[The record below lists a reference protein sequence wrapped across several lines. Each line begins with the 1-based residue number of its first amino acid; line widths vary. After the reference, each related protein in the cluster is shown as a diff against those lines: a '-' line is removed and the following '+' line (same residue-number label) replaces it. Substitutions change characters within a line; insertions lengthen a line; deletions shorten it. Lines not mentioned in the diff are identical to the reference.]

1 MLNYFELT
9 KSKVRRKILSYFF
22 SNTEQ
27 ELYLREIARLID
39 EDPGNLSK
47 ELSKLEKEQL
57 FISRFR
63 GNQKYYYLNKEYP
76 LFNEIKS
83 VVFKTIGVKGL
94 IQNLVTYSNGIIVA
108 FIYGSYANN
117 TENSY
122 SDIDLCLI
130 IDNNVFNEDVFIIEI
145 NKIEKKI
152 SREVEYIYYSEAEW
166 NQKIK
171 SQDNFILNLIIQ
183 PKIILKGEIAGL

>member
-83 VVFKTIGVKGL
+83 VIFKTIGVKGL
-94 IQNLVTYSNGIIVA
+94 IQNLVTYSNGVITA

-117 TENSY
+117 T
-122 SDIDLCLI
+122 
-130 IDNNVFNEDVFIIEI
+130 
-145 NKIEKKI
+145 
-152 SREVEYIYYSEAEW
+152 
-166 NQKIK
+166 
-171 SQDNFILNLIIQ
+171 
-183 PKIILKGEIAGL
+183 

>member
-22 SNTEQ
+22 SNTVQ

-83 VVFKTIGVKGL
+83 VIFKTIGVKGL
-94 IQNLVTYSNGIIVA
+94 IQNLVTYSNGIIAA

-117 TENSY
+117 TEKSY

-130 IDNNVFNEDVFIIEI
+130 IDNNVFNDDAFVIEI
-145 NKIEKKI
+145 NKIEKTI
-152 SREVEYIYYSEAEW
+152 SRDIEYIYYSEVEW
-166 NQKIK
+166 NQKVK
-171 SQDNFILNLIIQ
+171 SQDSFILNLISQ
-183 PKIILKGEIAGL
+183 PKIILIGEIAGL

>member
-9 KSKVRRKILSYFF
+9 KSKVRRKILSYYF
-22 SNTEQ
+22 SNTEH
-27 ELYLREIARLID
+27 ELYLRELARLIN

-57 FISRFR
+57 FSSRFK

-83 VVFKTIGVKGL
+83 VVFKTIGIKGL
-94 IQNLVTYSNGIIVA
+94 IQNLVTYSNGIIAA

-130 IDNNVFNEDVFIIEI
+130 IDNNVFNDDAFIIEI
-145 NKIEKKI
+145 NKIEKVI
-152 SREVEYIYYSEAEW
+152 SRDIEYIYYSEVGW

-171 SQDNFILNLIIQ
+171 SQDSFILNLISQ
-183 PKIILKGEIAGL
+183 PKIILAGELPGL

>member
-22 SNTEQ
+22 SNTVQ

-83 VVFKTIGVKGL
+83 VIFKTIGVKGL
-94 IQNLVTYSNGIIVA
+94 IQNLVTYSNGIIAA

-117 TENSY
+117 TEKSY

-130 IDNNVFNEDVFIIEI
+130 IDNNVFKDDAFVIEI
-145 NKIEKKI
+145 NKIEKTI
-152 SREVEYIYYSEAEW
+152 SRDMEYIYYSEVEW

-171 SQDNFILNLIIQ
+171 SQDSFIMNLISQ
-183 PKIILKGEIAGL
+183 PKIILIGEIPGL

>member
-27 ELYLREIARLID
+27 ELYLREMARLID

-57 FISRFR
+57 FSSRFR

-83 VVFKTIGVKGL
+83 VVFKTIGIKGL
-94 IQNLVTYSNGIIVA
+94 IQDLVTYSNGVIAA

-130 IDNNVFNEDVFIIEI
+130 IDNNVFNDNAFIIEI
-145 NKIEKKI
+145 NKIEKEI
-152 SREVEYIYYSEAEW
+152 SRDIEYIYYSEAEW

-171 SQDNFILNLIIQ
+171 LQDSFILNLISQ
-183 PKIILKGEIAGL
+183 PKIILTGELPGL

>member
-9 KSKVRRKILSYFF
+9 KSKVRRKILSYYF

-94 IQNLVTYSNGIIVA
+94 IQNLVTYSNGIIAA
-108 FIYGSYANN
+108 FIYGSYANS
-117 TENSY
+117 TENTY

-130 IDNNVFNEDVFIIEI
+130 IDNNVFNDDAFVIEI
-145 NKIEKKI
+145 NKIEKTI
-152 SREVEYIYYSEAEW
+152 SRDIEYIYYSEVEW

-171 SQDNFILNLIIQ
+171 SQDSFIMNLISQ
-183 PKIILKGEIAGL
+183 PKIILIGEIPGL

>member
-83 VVFKTIGVKGL
+83 VVFKTTGVKGL
-94 IQNLVTYSNGIIVA
+94 IQNLVTNSNGVIAA

-130 IDNNVFNEDVFIIEI
+130 IDNNVFNDDNFIIEI
-145 NKIEKKI
+145 NKIGKTI
-152 SREVEYIYYSEAEW
+152 SRDIEYIYYSGDEW

-171 SQDNFILNLIIQ
+171 SYDSFILNLISQ
-183 PKIILKGEIAGL
+183 PKIILTGELPGL

>member
-22 SNTEQ
+22 SNTEK

-94 IQNLVTYSNGIIVA
+94 IQNLVTYSNGIIAA
-108 FIYGSYANN
+108 FIYGSYANS
-117 TENSY
+117 TEKSY

-130 IDNNVFNEDVFIIEI
+130 IDNNVFNDDAFVIEI
-145 NKIEKKI
+145 NKIEKTI
-152 SREVEYIYYSEAEW
+152 SRDIEYIYYSEVEW

-171 SQDNFILNLIIQ
+171 SQDSFIMNLISQ
-183 PKIILKGEIAGL
+183 PKIILIGEIPGL

>member
-83 VVFKTIGVKGL
+83 VVFKTTGVKGL
-94 IQNLVTYSNGIIVA
+94 IQNLVTNSNGVIAA

-130 IDNNVFNEDVFIIEI
+130 IDNNVFNDDAFVIEI
-145 NKIEKKI
+145 NKIEKTI
-152 SREVEYIYYSEAEW
+152 SRDIEYIYYSEVEW
-166 NQKIK
+166 NQKVR
-171 SQDNFILNLIIQ
+171 SQESFILNLISQ
-183 PKIILKGEIAGL
+183 PKIILIGEIAGL